1 MMKWFAFILICFSC
15 YIYMYTLDRSLGH
28 TRVSKRET
36 KLHNRIVCLTSL
48 GTIVYL
54 VMTI

>member
-1 MMKWFAFILICFSC
+1 MMKWFAFILVCLSC
-15 YIYMYTLDRSLGH
+15 YIYMYILDRSLGH

-54 VMTI
+54 IMTV